1 MSSNSP
7 RPTESG
13 DPFERRK
20 RLLLRVLSGNFSSSR
35 FPHTWANS
43 RLRGASNST
52 VAAKMAPITRAS
64 SLILGIRV
72 SVAEGPESRKRKT
85 EDTSEKFE

>member
-1 MSSNSP
+1 
-7 RPTESG
+7 
-13 DPFERRK
+13 
-20 RLLLRVLSGNFSSSR
+20 
-35 FPHTWANS
+35 
-43 RLRGASNST
+43 
-52 VAAKMAPITRAS
+52 MAPITRAS